1 MAFGLNLLLALMK
14 AILSYLSGS
23 LAITASAI
31 DSGTDAVA
39 SFAIFIGILVSEKKF
54 RSFPMGLYKLEN
66 VASVII
72 AIFIFIAGYEMVLE
86 ILKPAET
93 ALTIAPITILF
104 IFSGTVAAFLFG
116 RYATAVGKKTESPTL
131 IAEGRH
137 RQVDV
142 LASIVVLASITVS
155 YLDVTIDFLGLS
167 IDRIAAMLILLFI
180 VKAGWELLLGGMRV
194 LLDASIDAETLYRI
208 RTIIDGHPKVDDIE
222 SLIGRSAGRFRF
234 IQGAITVKTKNLQ
247 EAQRI
252 REEIETKIRDQVPH
266 MEKIMI
272 HCGPQIRAHELLALP
287 LYDKRGRISIHF
299 GEAPYFGFVR
309 VGLKDQSVEH
319 LGIAENPHR
328 SVETA
333 KGIRVAEWLI
343 SQGVDH
349 VGMKENISHKGP
361 GYVLSNAGVQTHHIH
376 EETIDRATAAIIA
389 EIA

>member
-39 SFAIFIGILVSEKKF
+39 SFAIFVGILVSEKKF

-72 AIFIFIAGYEMVLE
+72 AIFIFIAGYEMVLK
-86 ILKPAET
+86 ILKPAKT
-93 ALTIAPITILF
+93 ALSISPTTILF
-104 IFSGTVAAFLFG
+104 ILSGTVAAFLFG
-116 RYATAVGKKTESPTL
+116 RYAAAIGKKTESPTL

-142 LASIVVLASITVS
+142 LASIVVLASITIS

-167 IDRIAAMLILLFI
+167 IDRIAAVLILVFI
-180 VKAGWELLLGGMRV
+180 VKAGWELLSSGMRV

-208 RTIIDGHPKVDDIE
+208 RTIIYGHPKVDDIQ

-234 IQGAITVKTKNLQ
+234 IQGIITVRTKNLE
-247 EAQRI
+247 EADRI
-252 REEIETKIRDQVPH
+252 REEIEAKIRDQVPH

-272 HCGPQIRAHELLALP
+272 HCGPQIRTHELLALP
-287 LYDKRGRISIHF
+287 LDGRGSRISDHF
-299 GEAPYFGFVR
+299 GEAPYFGFMR
-309 VGLKDQSVEH
+309 IGLKDKTVEH
-319 LGIAENPHR
+319 LGVVENPHR

-343 SQGVDH
+343 SQGVNH
-349 VGMKENISHKGP
+349 VGMKENISYKGP
-361 GYVLSNAGVQTHHIH
+361 GYVLSNAGVQTHHIR
-376 EETIDRATAAIIA
+376 EQTIDRATADIVA

>member
-1 MAFGLNLLLALMK
+1 MAFGLNFLLALMK

-31 DSGTDAVA
+31 DSGIDAVA
-39 SFAIFIGILVSEKKF
+39 SFAILVGILLSEKKF

-66 VASVII
+66 VAAVII
-72 AIFIFIAGYEMVLE
+72 AIFIFIAGYEM
-86 ILKPAET
+86 ILRILQPAKT
-93 ALTIAPITILF
+93 APTISPLTILL
-104 IFSGTVAAFLFG
+104 IFSGTVAAFFFG
-116 RYATAVGKKTESPTL
+116 RYATATGKKTESPTL

-155 YLDVTIDFLGLS
+155 YLDVTIYFLGLS
-167 IDRIAAMLILLFI
+167 IDRIAAILILVFI
-180 VKAGWELLLGGMRV
+180 VKAGWELLSSGMRV

-208 RTIIDGHPKVDDIE
+208 RTIIDSHPKVDDIQ

-234 IQGAITVKTKNLQ
+234 IQGTITVRTKNLE
-247 EAQRI
+247 EAHRI
-252 REEIETKIRDQVPH
+252 REEIEAKIRDRVPH

-272 HCGPQIRAHELLALP
+272 HCGPQIRTHELLALP
-287 LYDKRGRISIHF
+287 LNDTEGRISSHF

-309 VGLKDQSVEH
+309 IGLKDKTVEH
-319 LGIAENPHR
+319 LGIVENPHR

-361 GYVLSNAGVQTHHIH
+361 GYVLSNAGVQAHHIR
-376 EETIDRATAAIIA
+376 EETIDRATTWIII
-389 EIA
+389 EIT

>member
-1 MAFGLNLLLALMK
+1 MSFGLNLLLALMK

-39 SFAIFIGILVSEKKF
+39 SFAIFIGILLSGKKF

-66 VASVII
+66 VAAVII
-72 AIFIFIAGYEMVLE
+72 AIFIFIAGYEMMVR
-86 ILKPAET
+86 ILQPAEST
-93 ALTIAPITILF
+93 PTISPATIFL
-104 IFSGTVAAFLFG
+104 IFAGTVAAFLFG
-116 RYATAVGKKTESPTL
+116 RFATAAGKKTESPTL

-142 LASIVVLASITVS
+142 LASMVVLASITVS
-155 YLDVTIDFLGLS
+155 YFDVTIRFLGLS
-167 IDRIAAMLILLFI
+167 IDRIAAVPILFFI
-180 VKAGWELLLGGMRV
+180 VKAGWELLLDGMRV
-194 LLDASIDAETLYRI
+194 LLDASIDADSLYRI
-208 RTIIDGHPKVDDIE
+208 RTIIDGHPKVDEIQ

-234 IQGAITVKTKNLQ
+234 IQGVITVKTKNLE

-252 REEIETKIRDQVPH
+252 REEIETKVRDRVPH

-272 HCGPQIRAHELLALP
+272 HCGPQVRTHELLALP
-287 LYDKRGRISIHF
+287 LYDRQGRISAHF

-309 VGLKDQSVEH
+309 IGLKDKSVERM
-319 LGIAENPHR
+319 GIVENPHR

-343 SQGVDH
+343 SQDVDH
-349 VGMKENISHKGP
+349 VGMKEDISLRGP
-361 GYVLSNAGVQTHHIH
+361 GYVLSNAGVQTHRTH
-376 EETIDRATAAIIA
+376 EETIDRATAAIVA
-389 EIA
+389 EIV

>member
-1 MAFGLNLLLALMK
+1 MNLLLALMK

-39 SFAIFIGILVSEKKF
+39 SFAIFIGILLSGKKF

-66 VASVII
+66 VAAVII
-72 AIFIFIAGYEMVLE
+72 AIFIFIAGYEMMVR
-86 ILKPAET
+86 ILQPAEST
-93 ALTIAPITILF
+93 PTISPATIFL
-104 IFSGTVAAFLFG
+104 IFAGTVAAFLFG
-116 RYATAVGKKTESPTL
+116 RFATAAGKKTESPTL

-142 LASIVVLASITVS
+142 LASMVVLASITVS
-155 YLDVTIDFLGLS
+155 YFDVTIRFLGLS
-167 IDRIAAMLILLFI
+167 IDRIAAVPILFFI
-180 VKAGWELLLGGMRV
+180 VKAGWELLLDGMRV
-194 LLDASIDAETLYRI
+194 LLDASIDADSLYRI
-208 RTIIDGHPKVDDIE
+208 RTIIDGHPKVDEIQ

-234 IQGAITVKTKNLQ
+234 IQGVITVKTKNLE

-252 REEIETKIRDQVPH
+252 REEIETKVRDRVPH

-272 HCGPQIRAHELLALP
+272 HCGPQVRTHELLALP
-287 LYDKRGRISIHF
+287 LYDRQGRISAHF

-309 VGLKDQSVEH
+309 IGLKDKSVERM
-319 LGIAENPHR
+319 GIVENPHR

-343 SQGVDH
+343 SQDVDH
-349 VGMKENISHKGP
+349 VGMKEDISLRGP
-361 GYVLSNAGVQTHHIH
+361 GYVLSNAGVQTHRTH
-376 EETIDRATAAIIA
+376 EETIDRATAAIVA
-389 EIA
+389 EIV